1 MHEKDRKKIMAAGFV
16 LYRCSETEL
25 VVKRRSA
32 DDASWKHVTRCTTK
46 KAIKAQRQRLLDNP
60 KIIQD

>member
-25 VVKRRSA
+25 VVKRRSFN
-32 DDASWKHVTRCTTK
+32 DPTWRHVSRWKTK
-46 KAIKAQRQRLLDNP
+46 KAIKLERLRLLEHP